1 MKLLFV
7 LILPLLLLPQ
17 AVLAQRAALETLLRQ
32 KNVAGLQLIHT
43 KGAHTTAYY
52 LGQLRQDSVG
62 AVTAG
67 TVFQAASLG
76 KVVLAYLAL
85 RLHDQGRLDLDQPL
99 LSYGPYPRLT
109 DPARAG
115 RVTARMVLTHTT
127 GLPNWADNPLGP
139 AWATSPLAFRFAPD
153 SCWNYSGEGFV
164 WLQRTLEQLAGESVE
179 VLAQRE
185 VFGPLKMR
193 RSSFQW
199 QPRFAGNAACGHDDA
214 GRPTEVRRFAQPYAA
229 YSLLTTAADY
239 NRFLQAL
246 GTGRGLQK
254 ATARLLTTGA
264 SEANR
269 CGHPATPTDPFV
281 AWATGVGLAATSAGP
296 ALWHWGDN
304 DDFQGFFLVLPARH
318 ESLLFFTNSA
328 HGLQLTDEVLRLFF
342 GPGDYRATQ
351 WLAEE

>member
-1 MKLLFV
+1 MKLLLF
-7 LILPLLLLPQ
+7 LLPLLLTQP
-17 AVLAQRAALETLLRQ
+17 ALAQRAAELQTLLRQ
-32 KNVAGLQLIHT
+32 KNVAGFQLIHT
-43 KGAHTTAYY
+43 KGRHTTAYN
-52 LGQLRQDSVG
+52 LGLRQQG
-62 AVTAG
+62 AASAVDAE

-76 KVVLAYLAL
+76 KVMLAYLAL
-85 RLHDQGRLDLDQPL
+85 RLHDQGRLDLDRPL
-99 LSYGPYPRLT
+99 LSYAPYPRLT

-139 AWATSPLAFRFAPD
+139 TWATSPLAFRFAPD

-164 WLQRTLEQLAGESVE
+164 WLQRTVEQLTGESVE
-179 VLAQRE
+179 ELAQRE

-199 QPRFAGNAACGHDDA
+199 QPRFAANAACGHDKA
-214 GRPTEVRRFAQPYAA
+214 GQPTQVRHFAQPFAA

-239 NRFLQAL
+239 HRFVQAL
-246 GTGRGLQK
+246 RTGRGLQP
-254 ATARLLTTGA
+254 ATARLLTTAA

-269 CGHPATPTDPFV
+269 CAKPVTPTDPFV

-304 DDFQGFFLVLPARH
+304 DDFQGFFLLLPARR

-328 HGLQLTDEVLRLFF
+328 NGLQLTDDILRLFI
-342 GPGDYRATQ
+342 GPGEYRAMQ